1 MYTYVSKYKTCSP
14 AYIEPL
20 LSPQLPSDAHPHLE
34 NHIAPICYA
43 KGENVLKTR
52 VYAKREMFIKT
63 RVIKSRDLEAVYLLK
78 QHVVYNGK
86 HNIIEY

>member
-1 MYTYVSKYKTCSP
+1 MYTYVSKYKTCSH

-20 LSPQLPSDAHPHLE
+20 LSSQLPSDAHPHLE
-34 NHIAPICYA
+34 NHIAPIICYA

-63 RVIKSRDLEAVYLLK
+63 SVIKSRDLEAVYLLK
-78 QHVVYNGK
+78 QHVVYNGSI
-86 HNIIEY
+86 NGR